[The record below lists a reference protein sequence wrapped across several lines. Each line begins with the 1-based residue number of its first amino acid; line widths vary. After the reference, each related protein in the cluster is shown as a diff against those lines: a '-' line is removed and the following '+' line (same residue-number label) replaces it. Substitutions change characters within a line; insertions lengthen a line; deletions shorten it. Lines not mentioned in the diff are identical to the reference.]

1 MAGQPAA
8 QLSANQPTPRQV
20 VIFRPKMQQ
29 RLFGIAAQFRRAAAA
44 NFAQSG
50 LQMGSQRHRVSKN
63 EVRT

>member
-20 VIFRPKMQQ
+20 VIFRPKTQQ

-44 NFAQSG
+44 NFA
-50 LQMGSQRHRVSKN
+50 
-63 EVRT
+63 